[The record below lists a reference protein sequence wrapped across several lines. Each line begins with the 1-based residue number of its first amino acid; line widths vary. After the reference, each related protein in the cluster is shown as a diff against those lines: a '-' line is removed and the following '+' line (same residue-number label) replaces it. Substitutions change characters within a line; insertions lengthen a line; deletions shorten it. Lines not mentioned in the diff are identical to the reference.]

1 MYRDVRL
8 LKRKPIRRLWQLEK
22 LQRKPRWRST
32 KRFQR
37 WGAQFDRAFSRSETF
52 RTSDMTSVWNEMN
65 MIFEYDF
72 ARCFWRIHLERV
84 ERCRKSSTFHL
95 VFRCF
100 QLVASQW
107 GRWGG
112 RGPCASCARELTQK
126 QAQDLAAKASAAK
139 AAVEEAQA
147 LSIAVAAVHVV
158 HLAPPGF
165 GLEMSKLSVV
175 KRWKRFLKPSSPLI

>member
-1 MYRDVRL
+1 M
-8 LKRKPIRRLWQLEK
+8 
-22 LQRKPRWRST
+22 
-32 KRFQR
+32 
-37 WGAQFDRAFSRSETF
+37 
-52 RTSDMTSVWNEMN
+52 
-65 MIFEYDF
+65 
-72 ARCFWRIHLERV
+72 ERV

-112 RGPCASCARELTQK
+112 RGPCTSCARELTQK

-175 KRWKRFLKPSSPLI
+175 KR